1 LSLETDLL
9 IDRRRLKRRLLFWR
23 VAAIAALVVAAI
35 VVIHPT
41 GNRDHIARLTIKGE
55 ISDTTKEVKAVQ
67 EMESDDHAKALILAI
82 SSPGGGV
89 YASAALHDAL
99 EHLAAKKPVVA
110 VMGSVAASGGFMI
123 AMPAARIFAGP
134 STVTGSIGV
143 ITQLPEFSGLLEK
156 VGITAETLVTG
167 PLKDQPNPAHKLSD
181 AGRVYLKELIGDMF
195 DQFVAIVA
203 KGRHMDEAK
212 VRQLAD
218 GRAFTGRQALALGLV
233 DQLGDESDARAWLET
248 QPGIAKRL
256 PIQELR
262 TTTLKQQLME
272 ESLAPVLVDALKS
285 VLFQGVVLDGPQA
298 LWQPSAVQ

>member
-1 LSLETDLL
+1 
-9 IDRRRLKRRLLFWR
+9 
-23 VAAIAALVVAAI
+23 
-35 VVIHPT
+35 
-41 GNRDHIARLTIKGE
+41 
-55 ISDTTKEVKAVQ
+55 
-67 EMESDDHAKALILAI
+67 
-82 SSPGGGV
+82 
-89 YASAALHDAL
+89 
-99 EHLAAKKPVVA
+99 
-110 VMGSVAASGGFMI
+110 
-123 AMPAARIFAGP
+123 
-134 STVTGSIGV
+134 
-143 ITQLPEFSGLLEK
+143 
-156 VGITAETLVTG
+156 
-167 PLKDQPNPAHKLSD
+167 
-181 AGRVYLKELIGDMF
+181 
-195 DQFVAIVA
+195 VAIVA